1 MSVSRAA
8 TVLGTVQFGIAVFGV
23 FGLVA
28 CILLGMSITGNC
40 MGLGC
45 VGAVIAYGAAA
56 LCFCLALLG
65 IPAWA
70 WLNGKRWAMVVNVIA
85 LVPLVAMIVI
95 VVAVLMEARYKPAPA
110 PAPAPAG
117 VGAPGNAAAP
127 GNGGAPVAVGAPDD
141 AEPPATEPAEP
152 VEDGR

>member
-28 CILLGMSITGNC
+28 CVLLGMSIAGDC

-65 IPAWA
+65 LPAWA
-70 WLNGKRWAMVVNVIA
+70 WLTGRRWAKLANVLA
-85 LVPLVAMIVI
+85 LVPLVAMTAV

-110 PAPAPAG
+110 GVEVPGGVEASGSAGAPERA
-117 VGAPGNAAAP
+117 GAPGSAK
-127 GNGGAPVAVGAPDD
+127 
-141 AEPPATEPAEP
+141 PPTTEPAKP
-152 VEDGR
+152 VEDAR

>member
-8 TVLGTVQFGIAVFGV
+8 TILGTVQFAIAVFGV

-40 MGLGC
+40 TGLGC

-70 WLNGKRWAMVVNVIA
+70 WLNGKRWARVVNVIA
-85 LVPLVAMIVI
+85 LVPLVAMIAI

-110 PAPAPAG
+110 G
-117 VGAPGNAAAP
+117 V
-127 GNGGAPVAVGAPDD
+127 GAPVAVGAPGRGEAPESASAPERAGTPGN
-141 AEPPATEPAEP
+141 AEPPTTEPAQP

>member
-28 CILLGMSITGNC
+28 CILLGISITGNC
-40 MGLGC
+40 MGFGC

-110 PAPAPAG
+110 G

-127 GNGGAPVAVGAPDD
+127 GNGGAPVAVGAPDQ
-141 AEPPATEPAEP
+141 AEPPTTEPARP
-152 VEDGR
+152 VGDGR

>member
-8 TVLGTVQFGIAVFGV
+8 TVLGTVQFGVAVFGV

-28 CILLGMSITGNC
+28 CVLLGVSIAGDC

-65 IPAWA
+65 LPAWA
-70 WLNGKRWAMVVNVIA
+70 WLTGKRWAKLANVLA
-85 LVPLVAMIVI
+85 LVPLVAMTAV
-95 VVAVLMEARYKPAPA
+95 VVAVLMDARYKPPPPGAE
-110 PAPAPAG
+110 APAG
-117 VGAPGNAAAP
+117 VEVPGGVEASGSAK
-127 GNGGAPVAVGAPDD
+127 
-141 AEPPATEPAEP
+141 PPTTEPAKP